1 MFDSR
6 KGYNV
11 HRSKR
16 CYQGTACA
24 DIRNGRQL
32 ISRGAASGDRPKLF
46 SISIAPQHGMMP
58 QLSPTTIAYEHLRKV
73 TVTQIIYASAY

>member
-1 MFDSR
+1 
-6 KGYNV
+6 
-11 HRSKR
+11 
-16 CYQGTACA
+16 
-24 DIRNGRQL
+24 L

-58 QLSPTTIAYEHLRKV
+58 RNDIAYEHLRKV

>member
-58 QLSPTTIAYEHLRKV
+58 RNDIAYEHLRKV